1 VSLPGAVPHSPSGP
15 PAAAPPT
22 AAGLPDASSAAVP
35 PTAAGLPGA
44 LSAAVPPTAAGLP
57 EWERLRVLRAE
68 AVVSSVRKDARV
80 SYALWCVVGV
90 IGGHRFYLGDTGRSI
105 AMLFTLGGLGVWSL
119 LDVFFVARRVRA
131 VNRARRAAIMAR
143 HGLIDA

>member
-22 AAGLPDASSAAVP
+22 AAGLP
-35 PTAAGLPGA
+35 
-44 LSAAVPPTAAGLP
+44 

-68 AVVSSVRKDARV
+68 AEVASVRKDARV
-80 SYALWCVVGV
+80 AYALWCVVGV